1 MTQPSHTEQKIRELD
16 AEFERNSR
24 NLEDSSTD
32 LQDLGGPG
40 RLEMGAK
47 FIVPVAKDLLN
58 NAANST
64 EVAPPPKEDPF
75 S

>member
-1 MTQPSHTEQKIRELD
+1 MTQPSHTEQKMRDL
-16 AEFERNSR
+16 AEKFEKDSR

-40 RLEMGAK
+40 RLQMAAE
-47 FIVPVAKDLLN
+47 FIVPVAKDALN
-58 NAANST
+58 NAVNST